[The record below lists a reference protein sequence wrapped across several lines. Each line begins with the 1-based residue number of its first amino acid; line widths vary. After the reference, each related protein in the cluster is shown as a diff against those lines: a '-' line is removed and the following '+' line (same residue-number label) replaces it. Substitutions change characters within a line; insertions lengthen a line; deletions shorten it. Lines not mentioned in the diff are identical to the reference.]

1 MLTAV
6 VDHGTARAAR
16 GALKGVA
23 VAGKTGTSRDGW
35 FAGYTPNLV
44 CVVWVGFDDNEQLGL
59 TGADSA
65 LPAWVDFMRGATELR
80 PELGGEHFV
89 RPASITTVEI
99 DAETGLLASDSC
111 PHRERIAV
119 SPALAPQSACLTHME
134 GYGELAVAS
143 DADYDSSMIAVE
155 VKNFEDDAADISADD
170 SARPRLPEP
179 MSVSDDSVPA
189 PRPKPVNAV
198 RVERGR
204 NGRPVLTNEVRVH
217 ATREA
222 GAAGWNH

>member
-1 MLTAV
+1 MITDMLTAV
-6 VDHGTARAAR
+6 VEHGTARAAR
-16 GALKGVA
+16 GAIRGVA

-35 FAGYTPNLV
+35 FAGYTPHLV

-80 PELGGEHFV
+80 PELGGESFA

-134 GYGELAVAS
+134 GYDELVAAS
-143 DADYDSSMIAVE
+143 DDVYDDASMIAVE
-155 VKNFEDDAADISADD
+155 VNNFDAAADD
-170 SARPRLPEP
+170 SARARPPEP
-179 MSVSDDSVPA
+179 QPFPEDLAPA
-189 PRPKPVNAV
+189 PGPRPVPAV

-204 NGRPVLTNEVRVH
+204 NGRPVLTNEVRVS
-217 ATREA
+217 ATE
-222 GAAGWNH
+222 GPDSKGLNQ